1 MLTKDMLLNNMI
13 GAYFIDNDRKNI
25 EILCTSEDKKS
36 VNPTIIPY
44 DENNSMFKTLML
56 VTTIDE
62 LHENTYKKKKEE
74 KKIFEQKVIEI
85 AKKDGLVFDEYKLDT
100 KFYPTL
106 VKAIFEDEDN
116 EDHLFA
122 LKLALLEVDEIRDSD
137 NNELK
142 AKVRKGKTKV
152 EVLLNALKIISEKEN
167 I

>member
-1 MLTKDMLLNNMI
+1 
-13 GAYFIDNDRKNI
+13 
-25 EILCTSEDKKS
+25 
-36 VNPTIIPY
+36 
-44 DENNSMFKTLML
+44 MFKTLML

-122 LKLALLEVDEIRDSD
+122 LKLALFEVDKIKNSTD
-137 NNELK
+137 NEKKSEL
-142 AKVRKGKTKV
+142 RKSKTKS
-152 EVLLNALKIISEKEN
+152 EVLLKAINIINA
-167 I
+167 

>member
-25 EILCTSEDKKS
+25 EILCASEDKKS
-36 VNPTIIPY
+36 VNATIIPY
-44 DENNSMFKTLML
+44 DENNSLFKTLML

-62 LHENTYKKKKEE
+62 LHETTYKKKKEE

-122 LKLALLEVDEIRDSD
+122 LKLALFEVDKIKNSTD
-137 NNELK
+137 NEMKSELRKSKTKSEVILK
-142 AKVRKGKTKV
+142 AI
-152 EVLLNALKIISEKEN
+152 KIIN
-167 I
+167 A

>member
-36 VNPTIIPY
+36 VNATIIPY

-122 LKLALLEVDEIRDSD
+122 LKLALFEVDKIKNSTD
-137 NNELK
+137 NEKKSEL
-142 AKVRKGKTKV
+142 RKSKPKS
-152 EVLLNALKIISEKEN
+152 EVLLKAINIINA
-167 I
+167 

>member
-13 GAYFIDNDRKNI
+13 CAYFIDNDRKNI

-36 VNPTIIPY
+36 VNATIIPY

-85 AKKDGLVFDEYKLDT
+85 AKERELREILEEKLYNN
-100 KFYPTL
+100 FYNP
-106 VKAIFEDEDN
+106 
-116 EDHLFA
+116 
-122 LKLALLEVDEIRDSD
+122 
-137 NNELK
+137 
-142 AKVRKGKTKV
+142 KGKVAQTNID
-152 EVLLNALKIISEKEN
+152 LSALYDIHTEKDLSL
-167 I
+167 